1 MDFESARDYNALVTP
16 QYEDSSKE
24 LSPIRKKYLLQKR
37 LLTKGAVFIVRT
49 VARQILSRRTKCWY
63 NIEVVYNI

>member
-1 MDFESARDYNALVTP
+1 MDFEYGRDYNALVTP

-37 LLTKGAVFIVRT
+37 LLI
-49 VARQILSRRTKCWY
+49 
-63 NIEVVYNI
+63 